1 MAPVLSELGRR
12 AEEGAVRYS
21 VCVTAQHRQMLDQV
35 LDIFGIR
42 PDYDLNLMSEAQ
54 SPSQVASAVLSGLEP
69 TLSAER
75 PDWVVV
81 QGDTTTVAAASLAAY
96 YSGAKVAHVEA
107 GLRTRDKR
115 SPFPEEVNRMI
126 AGVVADLHFAPT
138 RSAKRN
144 LLREGV
150 SKDAIVVSGNTA
162 IDSLRRIAAMP
173 MPGSVRRLIDRCRGE
188 RGDKIALVTAHRRES
203 IGRPM
208 ESICAA
214 IAELARDC
222 PQVRFVF
229 PVHLNPA
236 VRETVTRMLSGVEGV
251 VLTEP
256 LDYVSMARVMNASH
270 IVLTDSGGIQEE
282 APALG
287 KPVLVMRDVTER
299 PEGIEAGCARL
310 VGTDARRIA
319 EAARTLIED
328 EGEYGKMSGAVN
340 PYGDGRASVR
350 IVRAL
355 LGETTDEFAYAPP
368 SRASLT

>member
-1 MAPVLSELGRR
+1 MAPVVSELDRR
-12 AEEGAVRYS
+12 AEEGAASYS
-21 VCVTAQHRQMLDQV
+21 VCVTAQHRQMLDQA

-42 PDYDLNLMSEAQ
+42 PDYDLDLMEEAQ
-54 SPSQVASAVLSGLEP
+54 SPSRVASAVLSDLEKV
-69 TLSAER
+69 LDAER

-96 YSGAKVAHVEA
+96 YSGARVAHVEA
-107 GLRTRDKR
+107 GLRTQDKR
-115 SPFPEEVNRMI
+115 SPFPEEINRRI

-138 RSAKRN
+138 RSARRN

-150 SKDAIVVSGNTA
+150 SEDAIIVSGNTV

-173 MPGSVRRLIDRCRGE
+173 RPESVSGLIDCG
-188 RGDKIALVTAHRRES
+188 RGDRIALVTAHRRES
-203 IGRPM
+203 IGQPM
-208 ESICAA
+208 ENICAA

-229 PVHLNPA
+229 PVHMNPA
-236 VRETVTRMLSGVEGV
+236 VRETVTGMLSGVNGV
-251 VLTEP
+251 SLVEP
-256 LDYVSMARVMNASH
+256 LDYVSMTHVMNASR
-270 IVLTDSGGIQEE
+270 IVLTDSGGVQEE

-319 EAARTLIED
+319 DAARTLLED
-328 EGEYGKMSGAVN
+328 EREYEKMSGAVN
-340 PYGDGRASVR
+340 PYGDGRAAVR

-355 LGETTDEFAYAPP
+355 LGEPTDEFAW
-368 SRASLT
+368 ASGDD